1 MFAIIGEALID
12 MVIERDSNVLK
23 SYFGGGPLN
32 TAIALARLEETVY
45 YNFPISNDYFGTKT
59 LDFLN
64 QNNVIY
70 SYPELSHLPT
80 TLAISSINKEKKSK
94 YQFYREHTA
103 QRDFNETLL
112 LDIFHKNITCVHTG
126 TLAIADNPDVGIIS
140 TVLNYARQ
148 NKIVVS
154 VDPNVRP
161 NIFKDHNAYIN
172 NLFTAMS
179 YADIIKLS
187 DDDAYYLYPKCTI
200 EEAVE
205 KMKAQFKN
213 CSLLVITQAEKSIL
227 AYTPNTSINYQPKLM
242 YDIGDTIGAGDC
254 FIAGLLHG
262 LEQNN
267 ILNVDALKTLSKE
280 HLNTVV
286 SLASSAAQHN
296 CKSNGCNPPYKEDL
310 I

>member
-12 MVIERDSNVLK
+12 MVIDPNSNILK

-32 TAIALARLEETVY
+32 TAIALARLQETVY
-45 YNFPISNDYFGTKT
+45 YNFPISHDYFGTKT

-103 QRDFNETLL
+103 QRDFNETSLL
-112 LDIFHKNITCVHTG
+112 SIFHKNITCVHTG
-126 TLAIADNPDVGIIS
+126 TLAIADNPDIGIIS

-161 NIFKDHNAYIN
+161 NIFKDHNTYIN

-187 DDDAYYLYPKCTI
+187 DDDVYYLYPNCTI

-205 KMKAQFKN
+205 KMQVQFKN
-213 CSLLVITQAEKSIL
+213 CSLLIITQAEKPIL
-227 AYTPNTSINYQPKLM
+227 AHTTNITISYQPSVVL
-242 YDIGDTIGAGDC
+242 DIGDTIGAGDC

-262 LEQNN
+262 LQRNN
-267 ILNVDALKTLSKE
+267 ILSIDALKTLSKE
-280 HLNTVV
+280 HLYTVI

-296 CKSNGCNPPYKEDL
+296 CKFNGCNPPYKEDL
-310 I
+310 M